1 MKIRFILVFH
11 FAIGCIF
18 NLMSQGEIE
27 FETTIYVRDTHGN
40 EDSLKVGYASGL
52 TKYFNPDLGEL
63 KDTSALDSVLDIRGV
78 VFDYYDFNKFVCFTK
93 KLINNA
99 HSPEQFNGTTCYTTI
114 ERMYLAIYSKY
125 QPVTIYWNRDDWN
138 QECLMGSW
146 ITTQALTETAIFWY
160 EGLLDT
166 SSYKCMLEGNSV
178 TWKLPDRHS
187 RYSQA
192 WFYSKW
198 YRVHPVEGGGMDTIP
213 FVQIAPKHR
222 LFFDTPCRYS
232 STDDEIP
239 ASHSMTIYPNPTD
252 EVIYFPD
259 TEPSATVRIYDIFG
273 RIRKETQ
280 GSEADVSGLPPGIY
294 TVTAEQSGSVKK
306 GRFVKR

>member
-1 MKIRFILVFH
+1 MILKLLLPLTILLNNQILCQSLVVFETKIFVKD
-11 FAIGCIF
+11 AIGNTDSITVGF
-18 NLMSQGEIE
+18 DTIIDNYLNSEYYNMKD
-27 FETTIYVRDTHGN
+27 ET
-40 EDSLKVGYASGL
+40 
-52 TKYFNPDLGEL
+52 
-63 KDTSALDSVLDIRGV
+63 ALDSILDFRGV
-78 VFDYYDFNKFVCFTK
+78 VMDRTNNCRCFTK
-93 KLINNA
+93 KLIAGA
-99 HSPEQFNGTTCYTTI
+99 HSPYNFNGITCYTTI
-114 ERMYLAIYSKY
+114 ERMHLAIYAKY

-160 EGLLDT
+160 EGLVDT
-166 SSYKCMLEGNSV
+166 SSYHCMLEGNSV
-178 TWKLPDRHS
+178 TWKLPDRDP

-192 WFYSKW
+192 WVDSKW
-198 YRVHPVEGGGMDTIP
+198 YRVHSVEGGGMDTIP

-232 STDDEIP
+232 GTDDDIS
-239 ASHSMTIYPNPTD
+239 ATATALSIYPNPTD

-259 TEPSATVRIYDIFG
+259 TEPSAKVRIYDITG
-273 RIRKETQ
+273 RLRSEAQ
-280 GSEADVSGLPPGIY
+280 GPEADVSRLPPGLY